1 MAKKWF
7 LWIFLAIQLI
17 LNHNTVLSDSTILV
31 QGRVVPGGIVCPLFR
46 STAGEVLSL
55 TGLSVTSTPPEA
67 VLTLLGRWEAQ
78 SVCMQGYPTLRVEH
92 LLISEVQ

>member
-1 MAKKWF
+1 MSKKWF
-7 LWIFLAIQLI
+7 LWLFLAIQLI
-17 LNHNTVLSDSTILV
+17 VNHNTVLSDSTVLV

-55 TGLSVTSTPPEA
+55 TGLNVMTTAPQA
-67 VLTLLGRWEAQ
+67 LLTLRGRWEAQ

>member
-1 MAKKWF
+1 MSKKWF
-7 LWIFLAIQLI
+7 LWLFLAIQLI
-17 LNHNTVLSDSTILV
+17 VNHNTVLSDSTVLV

-55 TGLSVTSTPPEA
+55 TGLNVTSAPPEA
-67 VLTLLGRWEAQ
+67 LLTLRGRWEAQ